1 MNALFLKDLADKTR
15 RGLRGRIERGKSGGG
30 IAYGYDVVK
39 RFGAEGQ
46 PLRGD
51 RTINEAQAAI
61 VRRIFD
67 DYARNKSP
75 RAIAS
80 ELNTE
85 GIPSPSGKGW
95 TQSTINGNRRRGT
108 GVLNNELYVG
118 RLVWNRQRFIKDPD
132 TGRRVTRLN
141 DESDWITQQIPE
153 LRIVPQALWDKAKTR
168 QKELDARTPGLWRRK
183 RPRYLLSGLVQ
194 CGECRGGFSKINHT
208 HYGCSASR
216 NKGESVCTNRKTM
229 AREKLERA
237 VLSALQ
243 THLMRD
249 DLVEVFCQEY
259 TNHLNALCAEQD
271 RARKSRVAE
280 KRRLEKELEN
290 LITSI
295 KNGID
300 TRLVKGP
307 LEHVSARL
315 EELETLI
322 APTEGSEP
330 PKPLVHPAMAQRYRL
345 EVKNLRKALESK
357 DARAEA
363 ADHLRALIG
372 KIVLTPEPGRDDLR
386 IDLHGDLAGIL
397 SIASQKRVR
406 PGKAPNGDASG
417 PNKITLV
424 AGERYGELGELS
436 AARIPLEKAA

>member
-1 MNALFLKDLADKTR
+1 
-15 RGLRGRIERGKSGGG
+15 
-30 IAYGYDVVK
+30 
-39 RFGAEGQ
+39 
-46 PLRGD
+46 
-51 RTINEAQAAI
+51 
-61 VRRIFD
+61 
-67 DYARNKSP
+67 
-75 RAIAS
+75 
-80 ELNTE
+80 
-85 GIPSPSGKGW
+85 
-95 TQSTINGNRRRGT
+95 
-108 GVLNNELYVG
+108 
-118 RLVWNRQRFIKDPD
+118 
-132 TGRRVTRLN
+132 VTRLN

-194 CGECRGGFSKINHT
+194 CGECGGGFSKINHT
-208 HYGCSASR
+208 HYGCSGSR

-229 AREKLERA
+229 AREKLEGA

-259 TNHLNALCAEQD
+259 TNHLNALRVEQD

-300 TRLVKGP
+300 TRLVKSP

-322 APTEGSEP
+322 APTDDSEP

-424 AGERYGELGELS
+424 AGASFVSRFAPIEL
-436 AARIPLEKAA
+436 RKAGIK